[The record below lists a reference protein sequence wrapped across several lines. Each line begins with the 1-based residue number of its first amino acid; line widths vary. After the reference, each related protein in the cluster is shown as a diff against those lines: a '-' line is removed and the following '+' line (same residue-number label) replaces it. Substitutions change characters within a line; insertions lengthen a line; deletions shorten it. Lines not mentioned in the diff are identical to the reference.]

1 MVTGDERDYLLAEFS
16 ESFQHMGK
24 LDDRRYEI
32 LQFYATFITAVAT
45 AVIAIVSLDIL
56 DTTLRLAGAAMIL
69 TVSAGVSW
77 AMGQVLVSERRAT
90 ERYRNKLNA
99 IRRALLDGTQSP
111 EIQRYLKAG
120 TSISISL
127 ESVESKDL
135 HFIDIAKKLKRCT
148 ALYIKVLIDVG
159 MWASV
164 AGAVIL
170 ALIALG
176 VL

>member
-1 MVTGDERDYLLAEFS
+1 M
-16 ESFQHMGK
+16 
-24 LDDRRYEI
+24 
-32 LQFYATFITAVAT
+32 
-45 AVIAIVSLDIL
+45 
-56 DTTLRLAGAAMIL
+56 
-69 TVSAGVSW
+69 
-77 AMGQVLVSERRAT
+77 VSERRAT